1 METNPL
7 PLHLSHVQKTSLIIN
22 RTHSLLHST
31 ALATLIYYRS
41 STIFQTLKT
50 RDKPI
55 FPLLFLSISE
65 LILSFIWVLCQAYR
79 WRPVSRTAFPD
90 RLPEDEE
97 LPAIDVFICTTDPNK
112 EPTVDVMNTVV
123 SAMAMDYPV
132 DKLCVYLSD
141 DGGSDVTLNAMKEA
155 WRFAKCWVPFCRR
168 FGVET
173 RCPEAYFLEEN
184 HGKTDWRS
192 DFLAEKEKVK
202 EKYEEFK
209 KRVMRIREKVSF
221 MINQDHPP
229 LVEVIN
235 EKGMNEDASTDKVE
249 IPLLVYVS
257 REKRPSL
264 PHHFKAGALNVLLRV
279 SAMISNSP
287 YILVLDCDFYCNDP
301 SSARQ
306 AMCFHLDPKMSP
318 SLAFVQ
324 FPQKFHNISKT
335 DIYDSQLR
343 SAFTILWQGM
353 DGLDGPCLSGTC
365 VYIKRKALYGS
376 LMKEDVDIIKLKES
390 FGSSNDFIK
399 SLGRHYK
406 LNHGDIWSK
415 MLIKETQI
423 LASCAYEN
431 QTKWGKEVGF
441 LYFSVAED
449 YFTDFINLH
458 GKGWI
463 SVYCDPAR
471 PGFLGSS
478 TTNLS
483 DLLVQGTRWSSGLVE
498 VAISRFCPLIY
509 GPKQKKK
516 KISVLERMC
525 YAELAFFPFYF
536 IPLWCFAT
544 IPQLYLLNGIPL
556 YPEVSSSY
564 FIVFS
569 FIFVSS
575 QSKHIQ
581 EIFSTGGSIQT
592 WRNEQRMWMIKSV
605 TCHLYGSL
613 DAFIK
618 RMGMREASFLP
629 TNKAVDDEQ
638 LKRYQMGKFD
648 FQASNMLIVPAVAL
662 VILNLVSLFG
672 GVTRMVV
679 INGSFNEML
688 VQVGLSVFIVS
699 MSYPILEGMVVRKDK
714 GRVPIS
720 VSILSAVISL
730 IYLLLGSLIIMYW

>member
-1 METNPL
+1 MKL
-7 PLHLSHVQKTSLIIN
+7 K
-22 RTHSLLHST
+22 SLL
-31 ALATLIYYRS
+31 
-41 STIFQTLKT
+41 
-50 RDKPI
+50 
-55 FPLLFLSISE
+55 
-65 LILSFIWVLCQAYR
+65 C
-79 WRPVSRTAFPD
+79 
-90 RLPEDEE
+90 
-97 LPAIDVFICTTDPNK
+97 
-112 EPTVDVMNTVV
+112 
-123 SAMAMDYPV
+123 
-132 DKLCVYLSD
+132 
-141 DGGSDVTLNAMKEA
+141 
-155 WRFAKCWVPFCRR
+155 
-168 FGVET
+168 
-173 RCPEAYFLEEN
+173 
-184 HGKTDWRS
+184 
-192 DFLAEKEKVK
+192 
-202 EKYEEFK
+202 
-209 KRVMRIREKVSF
+209 
-221 MINQDHPP
+221 
-229 LVEVIN
+229 
-235 EKGMNEDASTDKVE
+235 
-249 IPLLVYVS
+249 
-257 REKRPSL
+257 
-264 PHHFKAGALNVLLRV
+264 
-279 SAMISNSP
+279 SN
-287 YILVLDCDFYCNDP
+287 L
-301 SSARQ
+301 Q
-306 AMCFHLDPKMSP
+306 
-318 SLAFVQ
+318 
-324 FPQKFHNISKT
+324 
-335 DIYDSQLR
+335 
-343 SAFTILWQGM
+343 
-353 DGLDGPCLSGTC
+353 
-365 VYIKRKALYGS
+365 
-376 LMKEDVDIIKLKES
+376 
-390 FGSSNDFIK
+390 
-399 SLGRHYK
+399 
-406 LNHGDIWSK
+406 
-415 MLIKETQI
+415 
-423 LASCAYEN
+423 
-431 QTKWGKEVGF
+431 VGF

-688 VQVGLSVFIVS
+688 VQVGLSFFIVS
-699 MSYPILEGMVVRKDK
+699 VSYPILEGMVVRKDK

>member
-7 PLHLSHVQKTSLIIN
+7 PLNISHVQKTSLIIN
-22 RTHSLLHST
+22 RTHSVLHST

-41 STIFQTLKT
+41 STIFQTLKAG
-50 RDKPI
+50 DKPI
-55 FPLLFLSISE
+55 FPLLFLSFAE
-65 LILSFIWVLCQAYR
+65 LILSFIWVLGIAYR

-112 EPTVDVMNTVV
+112 EPTVEVMNTVV

-132 DKLCVYLSD
+132 EKLCVYLSD

-155 WRFAKCWVPFCRR
+155 WRFSKCWVPFCRR

-184 HGKTDWRS
+184 RGKKDWRS
-192 DFLAEKEKVK
+192 DFLAKEEKVK
-202 EKYEEFK
+202 EKYQEFK
-209 KRVMRIREKVSF
+209 ERVMRIREKASF
-221 MINQDHPP
+221 TINGDHPP
-229 LVEVIN
+229 LIEVIN
-235 EKGMNEDASTDKVE
+235 EKGMNEEVDAEKVE

-264 PHHFKAGALNVLLRV
+264 PHHFKAGAINVLLRV

-287 YILVLDCDFYCNDP
+287 YILVLDCDMYCNDP

-343 SAFTILWQGM
+343 SVFKILWQGM
-353 DGLDGPCLSGTC
+353 DGLEGPSLSGTC
-365 VYIKRKALYGS
+365 FYIKRKALYGS

-406 LNHGDIWSK
+406 PNHSDVWSK
-415 MLIKETQI
+415 MLVKETQI

-431 QTKWGKEVGF
+431 QTKWGQEVGF
-441 LYFSVAED
+441 LYFSVVED
-449 YFTDFINLH
+449 YFTGFINLH

-471 PGFLGSS
+471 PAFLGSG

-483 DLLVQGTRWSSGLVE
+483 DVLVQSTRWSSGLVE
-498 VAISRFCPLIY
+498 VAISRFCPLLHA
-509 GPKQKKK
+509 PKQKEKQM
-516 KISVLERMC
+516 SVLERMC
-525 YAELAFFPFYF
+525 HAELAFFPFYF

-556 YPEVSSSY
+556 YPEVSSWY

-581 EIFSTGGSIQT
+581 EIFSTGGSTQT
-592 WRNEQRMWMIKSV
+592 WCNEQRMWMIKSV

-613 DAFIK
+613 DAFMK

-648 FQASNMLIVPAVAL
+648 FQASNMLIVPVVTL

-679 INGSFNEML
+679 TNGSFNEMF
-688 VQVGLSVFIVS
+688 VQVGLSFFIVS
-699 MSYPILEGMVVRKDK
+699 MSYPIVEGMVVRKDK

-720 VSILSAVISL
+720 VSILSAVISM

>member
-1 METNPL
+1 
-7 PLHLSHVQKTSLIIN
+7 
-22 RTHSLLHST
+22 
-31 ALATLIYYRS
+31 
-41 STIFQTLKT
+41 
-50 RDKPI
+50 
-55 FPLLFLSISE
+55 
-65 LILSFIWVLCQAYR
+65 
-79 WRPVSRTAFPD
+79 
-90 RLPEDEE
+90 
-97 LPAIDVFICTTDPNK
+97 
-112 EPTVDVMNTVV
+112 
-123 SAMAMDYPV
+123 
-132 DKLCVYLSD
+132 
-141 DGGSDVTLNAMKEA
+141 
-155 WRFAKCWVPFCRR
+155 
-168 FGVET
+168 
-173 RCPEAYFLEEN
+173 
-184 HGKTDWRS
+184 
-192 DFLAEKEKVK
+192 
-202 EKYEEFK
+202 
-209 KRVMRIREKVSF
+209 MRIREKVSF

-235 EKGMNEDASTDKVE
+235 EKGMNEDVDADKVE

-478 TTNLS
+478 ATNLS